1 MSKESS
7 VLSLKYVRRMKW
19 GYSFCWVFT
28 GVCAVAFVLLP
39 FFVKLPP
46 GSGPYALGGT
56 GLMVTL
62 SVLFGMRLSSLQEN
76 DAIYR
81 AITKQTGENAGE
93 SK

>member
-1 MSKESS
+1 MSNESC
-7 VLSLKYVRRMKW
+7 VLSRKYFRVMKW
-19 GYSFCWVFT
+19 GYSFCAVVT
-28 GVCAVAFVLLP
+28 GILAFAFAFLP

-56 GLMVTL
+56 RLMVTL

>member
-1 MSKESS
+1 MSKEND
-7 VLSLKYVRRMKW
+7 VLSRKYFRVMKW
-19 GYSFCWVFT
+19 GYSFCTVVT
-28 GVCAVAFVLLP
+28 GILAFAFVFLP

-46 GSGPYALGGT
+46 GSGQYTLGGT

-81 AITKQTGENAGE
+81 AITKQTGEKSGE

>member
-1 MSKESS
+1 MSKQT
-7 VLSLKYVRRMKW
+7 VLSQKYVRRMKL

-28 GVCAVAFVLLP
+28 GGLAVVFILLP

-46 GSGPYALGGT
+46 GSGTYTLGGAS
-56 GLMVTL
+56 LLVTL
-62 SVLFGMRLSSLQEN
+62 TVLFGMRLSSLLEN

-81 AITKQTGENAGE
+81 AITKQTEENADE